1 MKSSAKFVLIG
12 AVALIAAGLAFWH
25 FSGASLTGVARQLI
39 LQTAGKS
46 INGTLTLGEV
56 DFSLPGDLTAQQV
69 AVHDK
74 AGALVAAARK
84 LTIRLDLGD
93 ILSRSLDIG
102 RVRNVRLEGLTL
114 QLNRDRQERWNVSET
129 LRRPTAEP
137 AAPPALFRGRV
148 EVADA
153 AIAIVT
159 PDSRYE
165 FKQVNGT
172 LDFANYPDIAL
183 DLKSRQGSADLAA
196 KGVWNFSGGGKIE
209 ASVAGADPA
218 AFTANSPLKGAVTTR
233 FRLEGT
239 TAKPTAQGSFSIPAG
254 SLGDT
259 AFRDAAGEFSW
270 ADGTLTLAGTTLN
283 ALGGSIATS
292 GPIALDTRRFSQT
305 VSGRNL
311 DSSQLSDKD
320 IQGRLNF
327 SAQASGQGDG
337 DHTNADGTFSMGAG
351 SISGIAFEAL
361 TGNFAKRGPAMRY
374 YNLRATIAGQVIA
387 IDDADSLNSI
397 KTLFRLPLVPGKPE
411 LPKTPA
417 VPSLPKLPALPRLF

>member
-1 MKSSAKFVLIG
+1 MKNPVKLVLLG
-12 AVALIAAGLAFWH
+12 AIALIAAGLAFWQ

-84 LTIRLDLGD
+84 LTLKLDLGD
-93 ILSRSLDIG
+93 ILGRSLDVNRI
-102 RVRNVRLEGLTL
+102 RSVRLEGLTL

-129 LRRPTAEP
+129 LRRPAAEP
-137 AAPPALFRGRV
+137 TAPTAGFRGRV

-153 AIAIVT
+153 AVAIAT

-165 FKQVNGT
+165 FKQVNGQ

-183 DLKSRQGSADLAA
+183 DLKSKQGAADLSA
-196 KGVWNFSGGGKIE
+196 KGIWNFSGGGKIE
-209 ASVAGADPA
+209 AAVTGADPA

-239 TAKPTAQGSFSIPAG
+239 TAKPTAQGSFSIPGG

-270 ADGTLTLAGTTLN
+270 TGGTLTLAGTTLN

-320 IQGRLNF
+320 IQGWLNF

-337 DHTNADGTFSMGAG
+337 DHTNADGNFSMGAG

-361 TGNFAKRGPAMRY
+361 TGNFAKRGPTTRY

-387 IDDADSLNSI
+387 LDDADSLNSL
-397 KTLFRLPLVPGKPE
+397 KSLFQLPLVPGKPE
-411 LPKTPA
+411 LPKAPA
-417 VPSLPKLPALPRLF
+417 VPSLPKPPTLPRLF

>member
-1 MKSSAKFVLIG
+1 MNKTAKLVLIG
-12 AVALIAAGLAFWH
+12 LFVLIAAGLAYWQ

-46 INGTLTLGEV
+46 INGTLTLGEI
-56 DFSLPGDLTAQQV
+56 DFSLAGELTAQQV

-74 AGALVAAARK
+74 GGALVAAARK
-84 LTIRLDLGD
+84 LTLKLDLSD

-102 RVRNVRLEGLTL
+102 RVRSVRLDGLTL
-114 QLNRDRQERWNVSET
+114 QLSRDRQERWNVSET
-129 LRRPTAEP
+129 LRRPAAEP
-137 AAPPALFRGRV
+137 AAPAAVFRGRV

-153 AIAIVT
+153 AVAIAT

-165 FKQVNGT
+165 FKQVNGQ
-172 LDFANYPDIAL
+172 LDFANYPNIAI
-183 DLKSRQGSADLAA
+183 DLKSKQAAADLAA

-218 AFTANSPLKGAVTTR
+218 VFTASSPLKGAVTTR

-283 ALGGSIATS
+283 ALGGNIATS

-351 SISGIAFEAL
+351 SISGIAFDAL
-361 TGNFAKRGPAMRY
+361 TGNFAKRGQSMRY

-397 KTLFRLPLVPGKPE
+397 KTLFRLPLVPVQPE
-411 LPKTPA
+411 LPKVPA
-417 VPSLPKLPALPRLF
+417 VPGLPKLPTLPRLF